1 MIGTHIPVMANNTTL
16 SKVSKCL
23 SGYSGKIF
31 ITDNQRYF
39 LIAFDL
45 LLLILNFMANSGVVI
60 ALVMAKFMRNTSLI
74 LLFLLSISDIFL
86 ALITQTLF
94 AILIAGYADQTYCT
108 FEMIVQFFAIFLTHT
123 SGYTIACIGF
133 DRYARMRYLNR
144 YSVVVTRRR
153 VFTASFIIYLLSFFQ
168 GLLYVLGTKFDV
180 FEKAKQ
186 VGLGIDF
193 VIALFVVGIYLLTI
207 KVVKDHRNNSKN
219 RNFLASIDRKIA
231 QLSAKILLAVLM
243 VYGAYIAISVCHIIL
258 DKKLKGNAKAW
269 LNFAVHFGYVL
280 TYCNSFANAV
290 LFLTMNKEA
299 KPNILQFFHVNKV
312 ADSSS
317 GSNPSSQSS
326 KFINAYNSS

>member
-1 MIGTHIPVMANNTTL
+1 MANNTTL
-16 SKVSKCL
+16 SEVSECL
-23 SGYSGKIF
+23 STYSGKIF

-39 LIAFDL
+39 LVAFDL
-45 LLLILNFMANSGVVI
+45 LVLILNFMANSGVVI
-60 ALVMAKFMRNTSLI
+60 ALVMAKFIRNTSLI

-94 AILIAGYADQTYCT
+94 AILIGGYADQTYCT

-123 SGYTIACIGF
+123 SGYTIACIGL
-133 DRYARMRYLNR
+133 DRYARMSYLNK

-153 VFTASFIIYLLSFFQ
+153 VFTATFIIYLLSFFQ

-180 FEKAKQ
+180 FEKMKQ
-186 VGLGIDF
+186 VAVGIDF

-207 KVVKDHRNNSKN
+207 KVVKDHRKTSQN
-219 RNFLASIDRKIA
+219 RDFLENVDRKIT
-231 QLSAKILLAVLM
+231 QLASQILLAVLIL
-243 VYGAYIAISVCHIIL
+243 YGAYIVISVCHIIL
-258 DKKLKGNAKAW
+258 DKKLKGNARAW
-269 LNFAVHFGYVL
+269 LNFALHFGYLL

-299 KPNILQFFHVNKV
+299 KPKILQFLHIHKV
-312 ADSSS
+312 TDSNSV
-317 GSNPSSQSS
+317 SNPSSQSS

>member
-1 MIGTHIPVMANNTTL
+1 MANNTTL
-16 SKVSKCL
+16 SEVSECL
-23 SGYSGKIF
+23 STYSGKIF

-39 LIAFDL
+39 LVAFDL
-45 LLLILNFMANSGVVI
+45 LVLILNFMANSGVVI
-60 ALVMAKFMRNTSLI
+60 ALVMAKFIRNTSLI

-94 AILIAGYADQTYCT
+94 AILIGGYADQTYCT

-123 SGYTIACIGF
+123 SGYTIACIGL
-133 DRYARMRYLNR
+133 DRYARMSYLNK

-153 VFTASFIIYLLSFFQ
+153 VFTATFIIYLLSFFQ

-180 FEKAKQ
+180 FEKMKQ
-186 VGLGIDF
+186 VAVGIDF
-193 VIALFVVGIYLLTI
+193 FIALFVVGIYLLTI
-207 KVVKDHRNNSKN
+207 KVVKEHRNNSQN
-219 RNFLASIDRKIA
+219 RDFLANVDRKITHLA
-231 QLSAKILLAVLM
+231 AKILLAVLIL
-243 VYGAYIAISVCHIIL
+243 YGAYIVISVCHMIL

-269 LNFAVHFGYVL
+269 LNFALHFGYLL

-299 KPNILQFFHVNKV
+299 KPKILQFLHIHKV
-312 ADSSS
+312 TDSNSV
-317 GSNPSSQSS
+317 SNPSSQSS

>member
-1 MIGTHIPVMANNTTL
+1 MANNTTL
-16 SKVSKCL
+16 SEVSECL
-23 SGYSGKIF
+23 STYSGKIF

-39 LIAFDL
+39 LVAFDL
-45 LLLILNFMANSGVVI
+45 LVLILNFMANSGVVI
-60 ALVMAKFMRNTSLI
+60 ALVMAKFIRNTSLI

-94 AILIAGYADQTYCT
+94 AILIGGYADQTYCT

-123 SGYTIACIGF
+123 SGYTIACIGL
-133 DRYARMRYLNR
+133 DRYARMSYLNK

-153 VFTASFIIYLLSFFQ
+153 VFTATFIIYLLSFFQ

-180 FEKAKQ
+180 FEKMKQ
-186 VGLGIDF
+186 VAVGIDF
-193 VIALFVVGIYLLTI
+193 FIALFVVGIYLLTI
-207 KVVKDHRNNSKN
+207 KVVKDHRKTSQN
-219 RNFLASIDRKIA
+219 RDFLENVDRKIT
-231 QLSAKILLAVLM
+231 QLASQILLAVLIL
-243 VYGAYIAISVCHIIL
+243 YGAYIVISVCHIIL

-269 LNFAVHFGYVL
+269 LNFALHFGYLL

-299 KPNILQFFHVNKV
+299 KPKILQFLHIHKV
-312 ADSSS
+312 TDSNSV
-317 GSNPSSQSS
+317 SNPSSQSS

>member
-1 MIGTHIPVMANNTTL
+1 MANNTTL
-16 SKVSKCL
+16 SEVSECL
-23 SGYSGKIF
+23 STYSGKIF

-39 LIAFDL
+39 LVAFDL
-45 LLLILNFMANSGVVI
+45 LVLILNFMANSGVVI
-60 ALVMAKFMRNTSLI
+60 ALVMAKFIRNTSLI

-94 AILIAGYADQTYCT
+94 AILIGGYADQTYCT

-133 DRYARMRYLNR
+133 DRYARMRYLNK

-153 VFTASFIIYLLSFFQ
+153 VFTATFIIYLLSFFQ

-180 FEKAKQ
+180 FEKMKQ
-186 VGLGIDF
+186 VAVGIDF

-207 KVVKDHRNNSKN
+207 KVVKDHRKTSQN
-219 RNFLASIDRKIA
+219 RDFLENVDRKIT
-231 QLSAKILLAVLM
+231 QLASQILLAVLIL
-243 VYGAYIAISVCHIIL
+243 YGAYIVISVCHIIL

-269 LNFAVHFGYVL
+269 LNFALHFGYLL

-299 KPNILQFFHVNKV
+299 KPKILQFLHIHKV
-312 ADSSS
+312 TDSNSV
-317 GSNPSSQSS
+317 SNPSSQSS

>member
-1 MIGTHIPVMANNTTL
+1 MANNTTL
-16 SKVSKCL
+16 SEVSECL
-23 SGYSGKIF
+23 STYSGKIF

-39 LIAFDL
+39 LVAFDL
-45 LLLILNFMANSGVVI
+45 LVLILNFMANSGVVI
-60 ALVMAKFMRNTSLI
+60 ALVMAKFIRNTSLI

-94 AILIAGYADQTYCT
+94 AILIGGYADQTYCT

-123 SGYTIACIGF
+123 SGYTIACIGL
-133 DRYARMRYLNR
+133 DRYARMSYLNK

-153 VFTASFIIYLLSFFQ
+153 VFTATFIIYLLSFFQ

-180 FEKAKQ
+180 FEKMKQ
-186 VGLGIDF
+186 VAVGIDF
-193 VIALFVVGIYLLTI
+193 FIALFVVGIYLLTI
-207 KVVKDHRNNSKN
+207 KVVKEHRNNSQN
-219 RNFLASIDRKIA
+219 RDFLANVDRKITHLA
-231 QLSAKILLAVLM
+231 AKILLAVLIL
-243 VYGAYIAISVCHIIL
+243 YGAYIVISVCHIIL

-269 LNFAVHFGYVL
+269 LNFALHFGYLL

-299 KPNILQFFHVNKV
+299 KPKILQFLHIHKV
-312 ADSSS
+312 TDSNSV
-317 GSNPSSQSS
+317 SNPSSQSS

>member
-1 MIGTHIPVMANNTTL
+1 MANNTTL
-16 SKVSKCL
+16 SEVSECL
-23 SGYSGKIF
+23 STYSGKIF

-45 LLLILNFMANSGVVI
+45 LVLVLNFVANSGVII

-144 YSVVVTRRR
+144 YSLVVTRRR
-153 VFTASFIIYLLSFFQ
+153 IFTTSLIIYSLSFFQ
-168 GLLYVLGTKFDV
+168 GMLYVLGTNFDV
-180 FEKAKQ
+180 FEKMKQ
-186 VGLGIDF
+186 VAVGIDF

-207 KVVKDHRNNSKN
+207 KVVKNHRNNSQN
-219 RNFLASIDRKIA
+219 RDFLENVDRKIT
-231 QLSAKILLAVLM
+231 QLAAKILLTILIF
-243 VYGAYIAISVCHIIL
+243 YGAYIAISVCHIIL
-258 DKKLKGNAKAW
+258 DKKLKGNAKSW
-269 LNFAVHFGYVL
+269 LNFGLHFGYVL
-280 TYCNSFANAV
+280 SYCNSFANAV

-299 KPNILQFFHVNKV
+299 KPKILQFFHINKV

>member
-1 MIGTHIPVMANNTTL
+1 MESNTTL
-16 SKVSKCL
+16 SEISKCL
-23 SGYSGKIF
+23 STYRGKVF

-39 LIAFDL
+39 LVTFDL
-45 LLLILNFMANSGVVI
+45 LVLILNFIANSGVII
-60 ALVMAKFMRNTSLI
+60 ALVMAKFVRNTSLI

-94 AILIAGYADQTYCT
+94 AILIGGYADQTYCT

-133 DRYARMRYLNR
+133 DRYARMSYLNK

-180 FEKAKQ
+180 FEKMKQ
-186 VGLGIDF
+186 VAVGIDF

-207 KVVKDHRNNSKN
+207 KVVKEHRNNSQN
-219 RNFLASIDRKIA
+219 RDFLANVDRKITHLA
-231 QLSAKILLAVLM
+231 AKILLAVLIL
-243 VYGAYIAISVCHIIL
+243 YGAYIVISVCHIIL

-269 LNFAVHFGYVL
+269 LNFALHFGYLL
-280 TYCNSFANAV
+280 TYCNSFTNAV
-290 LFLTMNKEA
+290 LFLTMNKDNFYEIIF
-299 KPNILQFFHVNKV
+299 NLMR
-312 ADSSS
+312 
-317 GSNPSSQSS
+317 
-326 KFINAYNSS
+326 

>member
-219 RNFLASIDRKIA
+219 RNFLANVDRKIA
-231 QLSAKILLAVLM
+231 QLSAKILLAVLIL
-243 VYGAYIAISVCHIIL
+243 YGAYIVISVCHIIL

>member
-1 MIGTHIPVMANNTTL
+1 MESNTTL
-16 SKVSKCL
+16 SEISKCL
-23 SGYSGKIF
+23 STYRGKVF

-39 LIAFDL
+39 LVTFDL
-45 LLLILNFMANSGVVI
+45 LVLILNFTANSGVII
-60 ALVMAKFMRNTSLI
+60 ALVTAKFMRNTSLI

-94 AILIAGYADQTYCT
+94 AILIAGYADKTYCT

-133 DRYARMRYLNR
+133 DRYARMSYLNK

-180 FEKAKQ
+180 FEKMKQ
-186 VGLGIDF
+186 VAVGIDF

-207 KVVKDHRNNSKN
+207 KVVKEHRNNSQN
-219 RNFLASIDRKIA
+219 RDFLANVDRKITHLA
-231 QLSAKILLAVLM
+231 AKILLAVLIL
-243 VYGAYIAISVCHIIL
+243 YGAYIVISVCHIIL

-269 LNFAVHFGYVL
+269 LNFALHFGYLL
-280 TYCNSFANAV
+280 TYCNSFTNAV
-290 LFLTMNKEA
+290 LFLTMNKDNFYEIIF
-299 KPNILQFFHVNKV
+299 NLMR
-312 ADSSS
+312 
-317 GSNPSSQSS
+317 
-326 KFINAYNSS
+326 